1 MANYNKSFNFRN
13 GVQVDDDN
21 FIVNGNGLVGIG
33 TSIPTEFLDVHGTAK
48 VTGLITATNLTITGF
63 STFYNDVK
71 VGSGI
76 TFNPSTGAVNATIF
90 YGSAVGL
97 TDIYAIAIDGW
108 YINAGNISTSFNVGI
123 GSDIPSSKLDVV
135 GNAKVSGIVTASSF
149 EGYQILVGSESSAN
163 KNLMVKVAPKT
174 SNHRYFGTGSAN
186 AYFIDGIESPFLTLL
201 PGKTYYFN
209 QEDVSN
215 IGNPLRFYLKAD
227 KTSSYSTNII
237 TSAEVPG
244 SPNSYTQ
251 ITVTDTTPIVLHYQS
266 SNSAYMGNAA
276 QFNSNVVNTPY
287 QITTLAGISA
297 TTGIVTA
304 YSFSGFGTNIQGI
317 NATNITNGTLS
328 NSRLAQNVSISGII
342 SAPSGI
348 ITSLTTTNLSNT
360 GIATITTLSGV
371 NVSVSGIITSPTF
384 VGSLVGIAS
393 TARDLTSDA
402 RVNITHIGS
411 QTSSIGISTVST
423 RFYAE
428 SIGVGTNSPSSDIH
442 IRRNGQSI
450 LQVTSNTAEAI
461 VAVGRSTNLTGNN
474 GALIFGNTSG
484 IYPYSNSRTLDI
496 VNYDTGNL
504 NYYINYGVGG
514 SGNFNWIYGP
524 SANNPLMSLTYQGNL
539 GIGVTNPSVKLQV
552 SGIASVSS
560 LVTQN
565 ITATNNITATGVGN
579 STSVSILYV
588 YGGKSQILKSNG
600 TEIFPT
606 LLENGN
612 LDINSGIST
621 FNNIKVLD
629 KITAGTGLFGYNAVG
644 AYNVVEQTTAIDIFG
659 SIGVGISTNSMPAYD
674 EDASRNRRITC
685 LGPGNNSFGAAFGY
699 VNIGTANETNNALTV
714 SGSAYVSGNLGIG
727 IANPKGVLDLV
738 STTQPLYLPRMTTA
752 QRNLIVGISS
762 GAVIFNTSVNEF
774 QGYTGTAWVTF

>member
-21 FIVNGNGLVGIG
+21 FIVNANGLVGIG

-76 TFNPSTGAVNATIF
+76 TFNPSTGAVNATTF

-135 GNAKVSGIVTASSF
+135 GNVKVSGIVTASSF
-149 EGYQILVGSESSAN
+149 EGYQILVGSESSAT

-215 IGNPLRFYLKAD
+215 IGNPFRFYLKAD
-227 KTSSYSTNII
+227 KTSSYSTNVI

-287 QITTLAGISA
+287 QITTLEGISA
-297 TTGIVTA
+297 TGVVTA

-348 ITSLTTTNLSNT
+348 ITSLTSTNLNNT
-360 GIATITTLSGV
+360 GIATISTLSVV
-371 NVSVSGIITSPTF
+371 NVSVTGIITAPTF
-384 VGSLVGIAS
+384 VGGLVGIAS
-393 TARDLTSDA
+393 TARDLTSNA
-402 RVNITHIGS
+402 RVNITDIQS
-411 QTSSIGISTVST
+411 ETSSIGVSTVST
-423 RFYAE
+423 RLYAE

-504 NYYINYGVGG
+504 NYYLNYGVGG

-524 SANNPLMSLTYQGNL
+524 SANNPLMSLTSQGNL

-579 STSVSILYV
+579 STSVSVLYV

-644 AYNVVEQTTAIDIFG
+644 AYNVVEQTTAIDTFG
-659 SIGVGISTNSMPAYD
+659 SIGVGINTLSMPAYD
-674 EDASRNRRITC
+674 ELATRNRRITC
-685 LGPGNNSFGAAFGY
+685 LGPGNNSFGAAIGY
-699 VNIGTANETNNALTV
+699 VVIGSANATSNALTV

-727 IANPKGVLDLV
+727 ITNPKGVLDLV
-738 STTQPLYLPRMTTA
+738 STTQPLYLPRMTEA
-752 QRNLIVGISS
+752 QRDLIVGISS
-762 GAVIFNTSVNEF
+762 GAVIFNTTTNEF
-774 QGYTGTAWVTF
+774 EGYTGTAWVTF